1 MLVIS
6 SREFRANTGRYLDMV
21 AKGMDVILK
30 SRSLGSFRLTPVK
43 ESDVVMSEKDFYV
56 QVVDQISQH
65 HLLKRLFLIH
75 CIYLPPLSKIRCDMC
90 VDLSL
95 GFLFCSIDLY
105 FCLCASTILS

>member
-43 ESDVVMSEKDFYV
+43 ESDVVMSEKDFYEKLDRSILQAKEGRV
-56 QVVDQISQH
+56 
-65 HLLKRLFLIH
+65 
-75 CIYLPPLSKIRCDMC
+75 IRQNEGESAEDFVNRM
-90 VDLSL
+90 
-95 GFLFCSIDLY
+95 
-105 FCLCASTILS
+105 LCTE